1 MAILFLFLATSK
13 ELWIIKS
20 VGKESD
26 MSKIEQKKQNKR
38 TALLNTAFDLFTS
51 KGLNRTSISDIV
63 EKAGV
68 AKGTFYLYFKDK
80 YDIHNRLI
88 AKKAAL
94 IFRQAADEL
103 KKHEEIK
110 SVEDKI
116 IFISDYVIDI
126 FDQDKTLL
134 TFISKNLSWGIF
146 KNVLRSSK
154 EETDI
159 DFHEVFLALF
169 NNSEIT
175 YKNPEVLLFMIIEFV
190 SSTTYSSVL
199 YGEPLSIA
207 ELKPYIDTSIRQIIR
222 GQQLQDQ

>member
-1 MAILFLFLATSK
+1 
-13 ELWIIKS
+13 
-20 VGKESD
+20 
-26 MSKIEQKKQNKR
+26 MSKIEQNKNHKR
-38 TALLNTAFDLFTS
+38 TALLNTAFELFIS

-63 EKAGV
+63 ERAGV

-88 AKKAAL
+88 ARKTAS

-103 KKHEEIK
+103 ESRDDIN

-116 IFISDYVIDI
+116 IFMADFVID
-126 FDQDKTLL
+126 FLNRDKTLL

-146 KNVLRSSK
+146 KNVLINSK

-159 DFHEVFLALF
+159 DFREVFLKLF
-169 NNSEIT
+169 ESSEVA
-175 YKNPEVLLFMIIEFV
+175 YKNPEVLIFMIIEFV

-199 YGEPLSIA
+199 YSEPLGID

-222 GQQLQDQ
+222 GQEVSSQL

>member
-1 MAILFLFLATSK
+1 
-13 ELWIIKS
+13 
-20 VGKESD
+20 
-26 MSKIEQKKQNKR
+26 MSKIEQNKHHKR

-51 KGLNRTSISDIV
+51 KGLHRTSISDIV
-63 EKAGV
+63 ERAGV

-88 AKKAAL
+88 ARKTAA

-103 KKHEEIK
+103 YKHEDIK

-116 IFISDYVIDI
+116 IFMTDYVIDLL
-126 FDQDKTLL
+126 DKDKTLL

-146 KNVLRSSK
+146 KNVLISSK

-159 DFHEVFLALF
+159 DFREVFLTLF
-169 NNSEIT
+169 NNSDIT

-199 YGEPLSIA
+199 YSEPLGIK
-207 ELKPYIDTSIRQIIR
+207 ELKPYLDTSIRQIIR
-222 GQQLQDQ
+222 GQQL

>member
-1 MAILFLFLATSK
+1 
-13 ELWIIKS
+13 
-20 VGKESD
+20 
-26 MSKIEQKKQNKR
+26 MSKIEQNKHHKR

-51 KGLNRTSISDIV
+51 KGLHRTSISDIV
-63 EKAGV
+63 ERAGV

-88 AKKAAL
+88 ARKTAA

-103 KKHEEIK
+103 YKHEDIK

-116 IFISDYVIDI
+116 IFMTDYVIDLL
-126 FDQDKTLL
+126 DKDKTLL

-146 KNVLRSSK
+146 KNFLISSK

-159 DFHEVFLALF
+159 DFREVFLTLF
-169 NNSEIT
+169 NNSDVT

-199 YGEPLSIA
+199 YSEPLGIK
-207 ELKPYIDTSIRQIIR
+207 ELKPYLDTSIRQIIR
-222 GQQLQDQ
+222 GQQV

>member
-1 MAILFLFLATSK
+1 
-13 ELWIIKS
+13 
-20 VGKESD
+20 
-26 MSKIEQKKQNKR
+26 MSKIEQNKNHKR
-38 TALLNTAFDLFTS
+38 TALLNTAFELFIS

-63 EKAGV
+63 ERAGV

-88 AKKAAL
+88 ARKTAA

-103 KKHEEIK
+103 ESRGDIN

-116 IFISDYVIDI
+116 IFMADFVID
-126 FDQDKTLL
+126 FLNRDKTLL

-146 KNVLRSSK
+146 KNVLISSK

-159 DFHEVFLALF
+159 DFREVFLKLF
-169 NNSEIT
+169 ESSEVA
-175 YKNPEVLLFMIIEFV
+175 YKNPEVLIFMIIEFV

-199 YGEPLSIA
+199 YSEPLGID

-222 GQQLQDQ
+222 GQEVSSQL

>member
-1 MAILFLFLATSK
+1 
-13 ELWIIKS
+13 
-20 VGKESD
+20 
-26 MSKIEQKKQNKR
+26 MSKIEQKKHHKR

-88 AKKAAL
+88 ARKTAA

-103 KKHEEIK
+103 HRREDIA

-116 IFISDYVIDI
+116 IFMADYVIDLL
-126 FDQDKTLL
+126 DKDKTLL

-146 KNVLRSSK
+146 KNVLISSK

-159 DFHEVFLALF
+159 DFREVFLTLF
-169 NNSEIT
+169 SSSEVT
-175 YKNPEVLLFMIIEFV
+175 YKNPEVLIFMVIEFV

-199 YGEPLSIA
+199 YSEPLPID
-207 ELKPYIDTSIRQIIR
+207 ELKPYIDTSIRQIIK
-222 GQQLQDQ
+222 GQEVNSRQ

>member
-1 MAILFLFLATSK
+1 M
-13 ELWIIKS
+13 
-20 VGKESD
+20 
-26 MSKIEQKKQNKR
+26 
-38 TALLNTAFDLFTS
+38 NTAFELFIS

-63 EKAGV
+63 ERAGV

-88 AKKAAL
+88 ARKTAS

-103 KKHEEIK
+103 ESRDDIN

-116 IFISDYVIDI
+116 IFMADFVID
-126 FDQDKTLL
+126 FLNRDKTLL

-146 KNVLRSSK
+146 KNVLINSK

-159 DFHEVFLALF
+159 DFREVFLKLF
-169 NNSEIT
+169 ESSEVA
-175 YKNPEVLLFMIIEFV
+175 YKNPEVLIFMIIEFV

-199 YGEPLSIA
+199 YSEPLGID

-222 GQQLQDQ
+222 GQEVSSQL